1 VGRNGIVKV
10 HAMVDVRIDGIVGE
24 RGPDAPIEHLGD
36 IIDDRFDAHNPA
48 AAERDGAAS
57 D

>member
-1 VGRNGIVKV
+1 
-10 HAMVDVRIDGIVGE
+10 MVDVRIDGIVGE